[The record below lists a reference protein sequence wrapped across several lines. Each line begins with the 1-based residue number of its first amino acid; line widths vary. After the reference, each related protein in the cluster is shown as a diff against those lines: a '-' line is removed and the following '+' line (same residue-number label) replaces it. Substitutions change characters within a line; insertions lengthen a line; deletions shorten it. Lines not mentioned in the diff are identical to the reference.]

1 MTPSKPTTQQTH
13 TDIPQNFMKNILLI
27 FLMQER
33 GPELRKIKLNNG
45 GKMIIF
51 VVQVSGA
58 TSLGG
63 GYQVYY
69 DRQEV
74 NIIHAGSSLQ

>member
-1 MTPSKPTTQQTH
+1 
-13 TDIPQNFMKNILLI
+13 MKDILLHQVNI
-27 FLMQER
+27 SNTKER
-33 GPELRKIKLNNG
+33 GPGFTRNIKVNNG